1 MRIESGAWSGQVT
14 RSVAGR
20 ARSASSFTLPGE
32 TSTTSRAA
40 ASSPALALCDL
51 QSLIALQS
59 FEDPTERRRKAVKR
73 GFDLLDVLEGVKMDL
88 LVGKVSP
95 DRLENLVVMLGHR
108 VETGDPQ
115 LDALMED
122 IELRAKVELAKLGRY
137 AD

>member
-1 MRIESGAWSGQVT
+1 
-14 RSVAGR
+14 
-20 ARSASSFTLPGE
+20 
-32 TSTTSRAA
+32 
-40 ASSPALALCDL
+40 
-51 QSLIALQS
+51 
-59 FEDPTERRRKAVKR
+59 
-73 GFDLLDVLEGVKMDL
+73 MDL